1 MCIEKKK
8 CSFDLIFFD
17 VNDLYLVML
26 HQFFWIL
33 CLISTNI
40 FAYEDNYEYH
50 EESMSTP
57 GSEQS
62 TNPGSDDG
70 SKDFNS
76 TDDEYDYGDYDG
88 NDDEYNADYLN
99 ELYKEETSTLK
110 EDPDPDNA
118 SYDEEYYDDEA
129 IEKSDKSTTIQGK
142 GNSYV

>member
-1 MCIEKKK
+1 M
-8 CSFDLIFFD
+8 F
-17 VNDLYLVML
+17 
-26 HQFFWIL
+26 HQFVWIL
-33 CLISTNI
+33 CLISTNT

-70 SKDFNS
+70 SKAANS

-129 IEKSDKSTTIQGK
+129 IEKTDKSTTIQGR
-142 GNSYV
+142 GNS

>member
-1 MCIEKKK
+1 
-8 CSFDLIFFD
+8 
-17 VNDLYLVML
+17 ML

-33 CLISTNI
+33 FLISTNI

-76 TDDEYDYGDYDG
+76 TDDEYDYGDYDE
-88 NDDEYNADYLN
+88 NEDEYSADYLN

-142 GNSYV
+142 SNSFGHFSYICLPNLNKIH